1 MTSTG
6 KAEFLSWEGLEEREW
21 QEIHRHIRRIE
32 ELDAEIKAKEQARRS
47 SKALRKELSEVT
59 AQHQRIG
66 REWGARPFPSSASR
80 PPSMSNKT
88 TRSIRALYR
97 IACEG
102 LVNPNIARDDSFL
115 ARLLHEKERLMGT
128 TGSQTKEENAQDAEE
143 FDEEK
148 EDREDMEQVYAE
160 GMHSEILQRQD
171 SNEHAAE
178 AALAEFS
185 PPPEF
190 WEVEK
195 EDEAQLDEEPAVK
208 YSQFKLDETEP
219 DVDLSMLQSRI
230 SKFAL

>member
-59 AQHQRIG
+59 AQLQRIG

-160 GMHSEILQRQD
+160 
-171 SNEHAAE
+171 AE